1 LSADGTGDV
10 ERRIGILE
18 EKDRYND
25 KRFKRIEET
34 AKQDKNEVDN
44 TIKKLYDSLREIEK
58 GQHTQELT
66 NQKMDFT
73 LDSINREREIE
84 KQNKEENRR
93 EFKQLKWLITGTVAT
108 LLGSLILA
116 FVRSWLGI

>member
-1 LSADGTGDV
+1 MSNDGTHDV

-25 KRFKRIEET
+25 KRFRKIEET
-34 AKQDKNEVDN
+34 AKQDKLEVDR
-44 TIKKLYDSLREIEK
+44 TIKEIYDSLREIEK

-73 LDSINREREIE
+73 LDSINRERELE
-84 KQNKEENRR
+84 KINKEESSKNL
-93 EFKQLKWLITGTVAT
+93 KQIKLIVVTAAVGFASTFIMA
-108 LLGSLILA
+108 LIQQ
-116 FVRSWLGI
+116 FFF